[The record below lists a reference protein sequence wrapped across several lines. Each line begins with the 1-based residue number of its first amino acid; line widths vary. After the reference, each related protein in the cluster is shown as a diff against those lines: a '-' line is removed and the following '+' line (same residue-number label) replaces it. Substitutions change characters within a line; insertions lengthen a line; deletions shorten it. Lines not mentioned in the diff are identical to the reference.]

1 MSDARDCSRSIM
13 LECDST
19 LYSLNRSL
27 RKTPRGLGARS
38 HRARRLRASP
48 SGGRGGRYIII
59 VYDTAIIIWEI
70 RFPLQGYEGMHQK
83 HSQRVYAHR
92 A

>member
-1 MSDARDCSRSIM
+1 M
-13 LECDST
+13 ENT
-19 LYSLNRSL
+19 E
-27 RKTPRGLGARS
+27 GFGARS
-38 HRARRLRASP
+38 HRASRLRASP

-83 HSQRVYAHR
+83 HSPYQTYRKSTSG
-92 A
+92 